1 MGNGV
6 ERAIS
11 KKELRNQQDVTD
23 VVISEL
29 VYELEDRQKEL
40 NKKCNDNETEA
51 KKLSEEALEEL
62 KQYLNTKYKGTLEI
76 LKTQVM
82 DILGIKAT
90 PIIYSE
96 RTERG
101 HHFFENDSFFVYL
114 SFKLDEKN
122 GEESATKYR
131 HRSFDEVFLIGYG
144 PSLSFSLKF
153 SDLKELPKVTKCY
166 ELLKEGNECRE
177 KFNKLSLEIADIR
190 NSKDRISTSFKRKT
204 LEENE
209 VTKQLLDQAKSAVSK
224 HRESAI
230 KLLGE
235 KNG

>member
-1 MGNGV
+1 MGNEV

-29 VYELEDRQKEL
+29 IYELEDRQKEL
-40 NKKCNDNETEA
+40 NRKCNDNETEA
-51 KKLSEEALEEL
+51 RQLSAEALEEL
-62 KQYLNTKYKGTLEI
+62 GDYLNSKYKDTLKI
-76 LKTQVM
+76 LKTQVL
-82 DILGIKAT
+82 DALGIKSVS

-96 RTERG
+96 KVSQD
-101 HHFFENDSFFVYL
+101 HYFFQKESFLVYL
-114 SFKLDEKN
+114 SFKNSKQSGDED
-122 GEESATKYR
+122 GRLRMETMQDIF
-131 HRSFDEVFLIGYG
+131 HIGFG
-144 PSLSFSLKF
+144 SSLSFSLKF

-166 ELLKEGNECRE
+166 ELLKEAEDCRN
-177 KFNKLSLEIADIR
+177 KFNKLSYEIADIAK
-190 NSKDRISTSFKRKT
+190 SKDRISTSFKRKT
-204 LEENE
+204 LEEND

-235 KNG
+235 